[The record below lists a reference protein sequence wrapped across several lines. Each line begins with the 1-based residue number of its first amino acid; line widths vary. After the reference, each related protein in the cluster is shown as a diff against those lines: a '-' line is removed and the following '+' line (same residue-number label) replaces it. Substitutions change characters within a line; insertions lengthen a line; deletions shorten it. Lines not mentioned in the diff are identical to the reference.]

1 MRRIAGVLALVAIAV
16 GSAGAQA
23 APSVFVDVPPWHWA
37 FDAVQDGAARGIF
50 TGYPV
55 DDRELVANALGQ
67 IYEAFARPT
76 HPAAREWAEWFLTNT
91 PPEWP
96 QPLQRS
102 RLIAFTLEDLHAE
115 VRGDR
120 ATATFVAVTTV
131 RDDGHISTI
140 RAPIQAQAERDASR
154 HWRVDY
160 TTLVTGQ
167 PSIFR

>member
-1 MRRIAGVLALVAIAV
+1 MRRIAGALALVAMAV
-16 GSAGAQA
+16 GSAGAAA
-23 APSVFVDVPPWHWA
+23 APSAFVDVPPWHWA

-55 DDRELVANALGQ
+55 DDREMVANALNQ
-67 IYEAFARPT
+67 VYDAFARPT

-91 PPEWP
+91 PPAWP

-102 RLIAFTLEDLHAE
+102 QLVAFTLEDLR
-115 VRGDR
+115 VQVGGDR
-120 ATATFVAVTTV
+120 ASATFVAVTTIRNGGQV
-131 RDDGHISTI
+131 STV
-140 RAPIQAQAERDASR
+140 RAPIQAQAERDSSR

-160 TTLVTGQ
+160 TTLVAGQ